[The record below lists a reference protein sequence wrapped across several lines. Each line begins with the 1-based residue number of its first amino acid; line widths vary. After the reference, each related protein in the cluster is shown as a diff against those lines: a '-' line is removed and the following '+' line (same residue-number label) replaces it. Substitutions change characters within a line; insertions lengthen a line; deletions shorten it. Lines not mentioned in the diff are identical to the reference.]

1 MIINFEGLR
10 EQLTDEQVKDILL
23 QYNVEPCVENADTII
38 FPTCC
43 HNLTGGS
50 PKLYYYKDSKRFH
63 CYTECDSS
71 FDIFDLLRRRHKL
84 RGQDISVIDAIN
96 ICGLT
101 LDGIATADNQQIN
114 PQNADDLRYLQVL
127 NCCATNGAPS
137 NEPLA
142 FHNYDKAV
150 LKQFNFDYI
159 GLLPWIEE
167 GIGVEALQRFNIK
180 YDKAQNA
187 IIIPNFDIKGNLIGI
202 RARFL
207 NPSDVIKGK
216 YRPLYWN
223 KILYNHPVGRSLYG
237 IYENQKAIRRTHQV
251 IIFEGE
257 KSVLKRGSIYG
268 INENNAVATLGQN
281 ITRDHISIL
290 TQLGVRNII
299 LAYDSDYEDD
309 KQLKEVEAKYY
320 KKAKI
325 LSPYFNVSYLMDYDF
340 ILPYK
345 SSPIDGG
352 REAFEHILKKRQGV

>member
-63 CYTECDSS
+63 CYTECDSG

-167 GIGVEALQRFNIK
+167 GIGVEALQRFNI
-180 YDKAQNA
+180 
-187 IIIPNFDIKGNLIGI
+187 
-202 RARFL
+202 R
-207 NPSDVIKGK
+207 
-216 YRPLYWN
+216 
-223 KILYNHPVGRSLYG
+223 
-237 IYENQKAIRRTHQV
+237 
-251 IIFEGE
+251 
-257 KSVLKRGSIYG
+257 
-268 INENNAVATLGQN
+268 
-281 ITRDHISIL
+281 
-290 TQLGVRNII
+290 
-299 LAYDSDYEDD
+299 
-309 KQLKEVEAKYY
+309 
-320 KKAKI
+320 
-325 LSPYFNVSYLMDYDF
+325 
-340 ILPYK
+340 
-345 SSPIDGG
+345 
-352 REAFEHILKKRQGV
+352 